1 MSGKRV
7 SPKMF
12 ESFVSL
18 DVVGLTLTVLRAS
31 VWMFF
36 CLTLLEF
43 FSCVLGHTTYMFMY
57 NIYMVNPYIKKQQQ
71 NSDRIE

>member
-1 MSGKRV
+1 MVLFFLFGGTTFTSKKHGDMSGKRV

-36 CLTLLEF
+36 
-43 FSCVLGHTTYMFMY
+43 V
-57 NIYMVNPYIKKQQQ
+57 
-71 NSDRIE
+71 

>member
-43 FSCVLGHTTYMFMY
+43 FSCVLGHTTYMFNY
-57 NIYMVNPYIKKQQQ
+57 VYV
-71 NSDRIE
+71 